1 MEAASAAPAAD
12 KRRHPFPWL
21 NLMATEPFYLLHFL
35 LFFSYLGARSSAS
48 QTLSADLVDRLFRR
62 EIQAILAFL
71 VLVAVKMVKEETWEA
86 FVANTLLYAKGF
98 LFAIALVIDYH
109 LALCYLLGFL
119 GMIRYGFCVE
129 SCFIYLVRS
138 GHSFFFFFLN
148 SNFWST
154 YFQMLGNDKLGT
166 CTVSFLPYSN
176 KKIEIEPPISILWEI
191 ISNLNLFIP
200 SSIIFLSSHN
210 RILEK
215 EDEKTGCIYRC
226 MLKLD
231 NQWSLLL
238 AHILAMRIYTFSS
251 MKLLHRLFRI
261 LSDNDAVFF
270 FFCFLCLGDCS
281 QLTPLQLESLLTE
294 GSTSRFWLVEFR
306 ALCSSTCVQKCR
318 IFPDLSVIY
327 SNKNISFG
335 VVDIGHF
342 PNAAEKFGIS
352 LPGQIPTYILFEN
365 AVEVARLPEFSY
377 TEASVPTISKKLLCQ
392 HFELDRRLIQ
402 YVSE

>member
-1 MEAASAAPAAD
+1 MEAARAAPAAD

-48 QTLSADLVDRLFRR
+48 QTLSADIIDRLFRR

-86 FVANTLLYAKGF
+86 FIAKTLLYAK
-98 LFAIALVIDYH
+98 
-109 LALCYLLGFL
+109 
-119 GMIRYGFCVE
+119 
-129 SCFIYLVRS
+129 
-138 GHSFFFFFLN
+138 
-148 SNFWST
+148 
-154 YFQMLGNDKLGT
+154 QP
-166 CTVSFLPYSN
+166 PY
-176 KKIEIEPPISILWEI
+176 
-191 ISNLNLFIP
+191 
-200 SSIIFLSSHN
+200 
-210 RILEK
+210 
-215 EDEKTGCIYRC
+215 DG
-226 MLKLD
+226 
-231 NQWSLLL
+231 
-238 AHILAMRIYTFSS
+238 
-251 MKLLHRLFRI
+251 
-261 LSDNDAVFF
+261 
-270 FFCFLCLGDCS
+270 LGDCS

-294 GSTSRFWLVEFR
+294 GSTSKFWLVEFR
-306 ALCSSTCVQKCR
+306 ALCSSTCVQKSR

-377 TEASVPTISKKLLCQ
+377 TEASVPTISKKKA
-392 HFELDRRLIQ
+392 
-402 YVSE
+402 

>member
-62 EIQAILAFL
+62 VPSL
-71 VLVAVKMVKEETWEA
+71 VLGDSGDSCV
-86 FVANTLLYAKGF
+86 
-98 LFAIALVIDYH
+98 
-109 LALCYLLGFL
+109 LGA
-119 GMIRYGFCVE
+119 GGSKV
-129 SCFIYLVRS
+129 
-138 GHSFFFFFLN
+138 
-148 SNFWST
+148 
-154 YFQMLGNDKLGT
+154 
-166 CTVSFLPYSN
+166 
-176 KKIEIEPPISILWEI
+176 ISII
-191 ISNLNLFIP
+191 TQQP
-200 SSIIFLSSHN
+200 PY
-210 RILEK
+210 
-215 EDEKTGCIYRC
+215 DG
-226 MLKLD
+226 
-231 NQWSLLL
+231 
-238 AHILAMRIYTFSS
+238 
-251 MKLLHRLFRI
+251 
-261 LSDNDAVFF
+261 
-270 FFCFLCLGDCS
+270 LGDCS

>member
-62 EIQAILAFL
+62 
-71 VLVAVKMVKEETWEA
+71 MVKEETWEA

-98 LFAIALVIDYH
+98 LFAIALVIDSH

-119 GMIRYGFCVE
+119 V
-129 SCFIYLVRS
+129 
-138 GHSFFFFFLN
+138 
-148 SNFWST
+148 
-154 YFQMLGNDKLGT
+154 
-166 CTVSFLPYSN
+166 
-176 KKIEIEPPISILWEI
+176 ISII
-191 ISNLNLFIP
+191 TQQP
-200 SSIIFLSSHN
+200 PY
-210 RILEK
+210 
-215 EDEKTGCIYRC
+215 DG
-226 MLKLD
+226 
-231 NQWSLLL
+231 
-238 AHILAMRIYTFSS
+238 
-251 MKLLHRLFRI
+251 
-261 LSDNDAVFF
+261 
-270 FFCFLCLGDCS
+270 LGDCS

>member
-98 LFAIALVIDYH
+98 LFAIALVIDSH

-119 GMIRYGFCVE
+119 V
-129 SCFIYLVRS
+129 
-138 GHSFFFFFLN
+138 
-148 SNFWST
+148 
-154 YFQMLGNDKLGT
+154 
-166 CTVSFLPYSN
+166 
-176 KKIEIEPPISILWEI
+176 ISII
-191 ISNLNLFIP
+191 TQQP
-200 SSIIFLSSHN
+200 PY
-210 RILEK
+210 
-215 EDEKTGCIYRC
+215 DG
-226 MLKLD
+226 
-231 NQWSLLL
+231 
-238 AHILAMRIYTFSS
+238 
-251 MKLLHRLFRI
+251 
-261 LSDNDAVFF
+261 
-270 FFCFLCLGDCS
+270 LGDCS

>member
-98 LFAIALVIDYH
+98 LFAIALVIDSH

-119 GMIRYGFCVE
+119 GNQSSYLAFWHE
-129 SCFIYLVRS
+129 KCFYLFYVLGPKNLLS
-138 GHSFFFFFLN
+138 AYKWVTTDFYKSYSYSFICLADV
-148 SNFWST
+148 NFIST
-154 YFQMLGNDKLGT
+154 YAD
-166 CTVSFLPYSN
+166 SN
-176 KKIEIEPPISILWEI
+176 MRIKFFHSYLCLIF
-191 ISNLNLFIP
+191 ISNRSLF
-200 SSIIFLSSHN
+200 
-210 RILEK
+210 
-215 EDEKTGCIYRC
+215 
-226 MLKLD
+226 
-231 NQWSLLL
+231 L

-261 LSDNDAVFF
+261 LSDNDAVFY
-270 FFCFLCLGDCS
+270 FFCLLCLGDCS

-318 IFPDLSVIY
+318 IFPDLSIIY

-377 TEASVPTISKKLLCQ
+377 TEASVPTISKKFLCQ

>member
-62 EIQAILAFL
+62 
-71 VLVAVKMVKEETWEA
+71 MVKEETWEA

-98 LFAIALVIDYH
+98 LLAIALVIDYH

-119 GMIRYGFCVE
+119 V
-129 SCFIYLVRS
+129 
-138 GHSFFFFFLN
+138 
-148 SNFWST
+148 
-154 YFQMLGNDKLGT
+154 
-166 CTVSFLPYSN
+166 
-176 KKIEIEPPISILWEI
+176 ISII
-191 ISNLNLFIP
+191 TQQP
-200 SSIIFLSSHN
+200 PY
-210 RILEK
+210 
-215 EDEKTGCIYRC
+215 DG
-226 MLKLD
+226 
-231 NQWSLLL
+231 
-238 AHILAMRIYTFSS
+238 
-251 MKLLHRLFRI
+251 
-261 LSDNDAVFF
+261 
-270 FFCFLCLGDCS
+270 LGDCS

-352 LPGQIPTYILFEN
+352 LPGQIPTYILFDN